1 MKKEGERKV
10 GIEQATV
17 ADRDRPYWVG
27 FHHVPFIGAGRMRT
41 LLDRFGSL
49 ELAWQAEAQALKGVL
64 DERSLAS
71 LVETRQ
77 SLNLDTVMARLER
90 SGTRAMTLLD
100 DDYPRLLAQIPS
112 PPPVLFMRGSFS
124 MLDEQ
129 AVGIV
134 GTRRMTPYG
143 REVTEDIG
151 GGLARAGVTIV
162 SGLARGVDGV
172 AHRAAIAA
180 EGRTI
185 AVLGGGIDRVYPTEH
200 RRLAQDVADH
210 GVLLSEYMPDEPA
223 DAPHFPARNR
233 IISGLSLGVVV
244 TEAPER
250 SGALITVDF
259 AADQGRDVFAVPG
272 HVTAPNSAGCN
283 RIIRDGARIVRT
295 AEDILEDLRLG
306 SAVPDPVQQPLL
318 IDERDRRLIAVLTG
332 DPQHIDD
339 IAALV
344 NLTVSQVSVQLMTL
358 ELQGLV
364 RNVGAQ
370 NYVRR

>member
-1 MKKEGERKV
+1 
-10 GIEQATV
+10 
-17 ADRDRPYWVG
+17 
-27 FHHVPFIGAGRMRT
+27 
-41 LLDRFGSL
+41 
-49 ELAWQAEAQALKGVL
+49 
-64 DERSLAS
+64 
-71 LVETRQ
+71 
-77 SLNLDTVMARLER
+77 
-90 SGTRAMTLLD
+90 
-100 DDYPRLLAQIPS
+100 
-112 PPPVLFMRGSFS
+112 
-124 MLDEQ
+124 
-129 AVGIV
+129 
-134 GTRRMTPYG
+134 MTPYG